1 MDYGTGKRRPFF
13 APVGSRDGLILAS
26 LSPSAIT
33 CGPFLKRKPFQ
44 RVANI
49 AGRHILIEHFGAG
62 HGNRYHEPPYTQA
75 EEDEFYRRVG
85 GGPVTVAH
93 KDRKFTL
100 NPISPVQIPA
110 VVQQALH
117 PNNLV
122 CPTALKP
129 AFAER
134 RTCRRR
140 SDQCST
146 RIMTAP
152 IFATR

>member
-1 MDYGTGKRRPFF
+1 MGWLDVHVRLSQEGFFGTFWSAAGERRGK
-13 APVGSRDGLILAS
+13 APIVVKVD
-26 LSPSAIT
+26 
-33 CGPFLKRKPFQ
+33 K
-44 RVANI
+44 
-49 AGRHILIEHFGAG
+49 

-134 RTCRRR
+134 RTCPRR
-140 SDQCST
+140 SDQCN
-146 RIMTAP
+146 RLP
-152 IFATR
+152 